1 MTLEKIIA
9 ANLVYYMT
17 INRENQTDL
26 AKAVKTSAH
35 NISQYVC
42 GRAKPKLETLVTI
55 SQHYGCTL
63 DDLCTLKIRLKP
75 CPFCGNEA
83 NLSSVSDHLRIVVD
97 HKSGCYLDGDN
108 LIFPSKEEAAEA
120 WNKRV

>member
-17 INRENQTDL
+17 INGENQTEL
-26 AKAVKTSAH
+26 AKAAKTSAH
-35 NISQYVC
+35 NVSQYVS
-42 GRAKPKLETLVTI
+42 GKTKPRLETLVTI

-75 CPFCGNEA
+75 CPFCGAEMRTVKTDDGYA
-83 NLSSVSDHLRIVVD
+83 VYGDHNV
-97 HKSGCYLDGDN
+97 GCFLDYT
-108 LIFPSKEEAAEA
+108 FPQFREETTVAEV